1 MTSIT
6 VASTREIFGQTL
18 LELGRENP
26 DITVVGGDLNKST
39 FANLFGREFP
49 DRFFDMGAAEQNIM
63 SVAAGLAFSGK
74 IPFANTFAVFG
85 TGRPFDQ
92 IRVGIAQP
100 KANVKIVCTHSGIT
114 VGEDG
119 ISAQSIEDIAL
130 MCALPGFTVI
140 VPADAPEAAQAVREA
155 ARIEGP
161 FYIRLS
167 RSATPVVHG
176 EGFQFKVGKADVMRS
191 GSDVTI
197 VACGVMVASAL
208 EAAEGLKA
216 EGLECRVLN
225 MATIRPL
232 DTSALFAAAN
242 STGAIV
248 VAEDH
253 LVHSGLG
260 AMCAQ
265 ELASYSPVPMEF
277 VGVKNRYGES
287 GQWHEVL
294 DVMGLT
300 PGPIA
305 DAARRVI
312 SRKPA

>member
-167 RSATPVVHG
+167 RSATPVIHG

-225 MATIRPL
+225 MATLQPL
-232 DTSALFAAAN
+232 DEDAITRAARE
-242 STGAIV
+242 TGGIV
-248 VAEDH
+248 TAEEH
-253 LVHSGLG
+253 YKNGGLG
-260 AMCAQ
+260 SLVSLAVAQ
-265 ELASYSPVPMEF
+265 NNPVPIEI
-277 VGVKNRYGES
+277 VAQTRYAES
-287 GQWHEVL
+287 GKPGQLLEKY
-294 DVMGLT
+294 GLA
-300 PGPIA
+300 PA
-305 DAARRVI
+305 DIRNAALRVI
-312 SRKPA
+312 QRKKG

>member
-6 VASTREIFGQTL
+6 IASTRETFGQTL

-39 FANLFGREFP
+39 FANLFGREFQ

-85 TGRPFDQ
+85 TGRPYDQ

-176 EGFQFKVGKADVMRS
+176 KGFRFKVGKADVMRS

-197 VACGVMVASAL
+197 AACGVMVASAL

-225 MATIRPL
+225 MATLQPL
-232 DTSALFAAAN
+232 DEDAIKRAALE
-242 STGAIV
+242 TGGIVTAEEHYKNGGLGSLVSLV
-248 VAEDH
+248 VA
-253 LVHSGLG
+253 
-260 AMCAQ
+260 Q
-265 ELASYSPVPMEF
+265 NNPVPVE
-277 VGVKNRYGES
+277 VVAQDRYAES
-287 GQWHEVL
+287 GKPGQLLEKY
-294 DVMGLT
+294 GLA
-300 PGPIA
+300 PA
-305 DAARRVI
+305 DIRNAARRVI
-312 SRKPA
+312 QRKKG